1 MNGFSQTLA
10 AAAHNRPSSS
20 GTRSLQARSKIK
32 PQKTACSGK
41 DSTQSV
47 KYKTPLDYAADGS
60 GLVPGEA
67 KMRCGNDDCGLRHID
82 REHGDGTTGKRSDHA
97 WSNTVQKHLPVAGW
111 EEFMVFSYEA
121 ILGTPSHS
129 SYAEEND
136 TYRCTAPIKVI
147 VEVRSS
153 EPTIH

>member
-10 AAAHNRPSSS
+10 AAAHDRVSSS

-67 KMRCGNDDCGLRHID
+67 KMRCV
-82 REHGDGTTGKRSDHA
+82 ETTTAVSAILTGSMEMTPLGKRSDHA
-97 WSNTVQKHLPVAGW
+97 
-111 EEFMVFSYEA
+111 
-121 ILGTPSHS
+121 
-129 SYAEEND
+129 
-136 TYRCTAPIKVI
+136 
-147 VEVRSS
+147 
-153 EPTIH
+153 